1 MKKIV
6 NKQFSGID
14 VKTRNQIIIPNGTI
28 KKLTKI
34 WKKYSWHWSF
44 QNKGKGSLRNEG
56 GEKMCPRKTQAYSLK

>member
-34 WKKYSWHWSF
+34 
-44 QNKGKGSLRNEG
+44 
-56 GEKMCPRKTQAYSLK
+56 